1 MSKELRKIA
10 EQNKILEIVAGSHL
24 YGTSTPQS
32 DEDFVGIFMPPPEY
46 VYGLQTV
53 NEIDFSIADKGE
65 DGKNTA
71 DAIDRKLYEF
81 RKFISLAQGNNPN
94 IMEMLF
100 VPEESIKFIN
110 HIGRKLLE
118 ARDLFPSKQAVP
130 KFKGYANS
138 QKHKMIIRRDHF
150 NDLREGYNALCEMG
164 DNQCLV
170 EVMSKEYLM
179 MDDEAGVLRPLFWT
193 KEGAKHIHV
202 GDLCFEPGLYV
213 KKVRNKLKERLNKVT
228 NRSELVL
235 KHGYDTKF
243 GSHLIRLLYE
253 GLDILNEGKL
263 VFPLKNAEF
272 LLSIKNGA
280 LSLKEI
286 LELADDLEAKY
297 EEAEKKSSIPKTPDF
312 NKIEKFTI
320 ETLQEFLHPQE
331 KYKVVPSPQGWKED

>member
-1 MSKELRKIA
+1 MSNELRKMA

-24 YGTSTPQS
+24 YGTNTPES

-53 NEIDFSIADKGE
+53 KEVDFSIIDKGE
-65 DGKNTA
+65 NGKNTA

-100 VPEESIKFIN
+100 VPEKSIKYISD
-110 HIGRKLLE
+110 IGKKLL
-118 ARDLFPSKQAVP
+118 AVRDLFPSKQAVP

-150 NDLREGYNALCEMG
+150 NDLREGYNTLCKMG
-164 DNQCLV
+164 DNQCLI
-170 EVMSKEYLM
+170 EVMSKEHLIL
-179 MDDEAGVLRPLFWT
+179 DEKSNAFRPLFWT
-193 KEGAKHIHV
+193 KEGAKHIHI

-213 KKVRNKLKERLNKVT
+213 KKVRKKLKERLDKVT

-263 VFPLKNAEF
+263 TFPLKNADF
-272 LLSIKNGA
+272 LLNIKNGA

-286 LELADDLEAKY
+286 LELADDLEAQY
-297 EEAEKKSSIPKTPDF
+297 EKAEKKSNLPKTPNF
-312 NKIEKFTI
+312 NRIEKFTI
-320 ETLQEFLHPQE
+320 ETLQEFLHP
-331 KYKVVPSPQGWKED
+331 KKNTKL